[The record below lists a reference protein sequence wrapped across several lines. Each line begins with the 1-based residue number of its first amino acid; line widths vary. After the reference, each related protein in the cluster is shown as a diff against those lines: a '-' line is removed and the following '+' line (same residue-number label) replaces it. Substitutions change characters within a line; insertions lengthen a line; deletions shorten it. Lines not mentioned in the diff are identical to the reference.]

1 VDDARKAALK
11 ATRGVDIGKGY
22 YKEVSDD
29 ATIPDLIDVIS
40 DVNSVNELRNSW
52 SNLKKDKGKDRIIF
66 KATIKMRTTI
76 TLKMT

>member
-22 YKEVSDD
+22 YEEVSDD